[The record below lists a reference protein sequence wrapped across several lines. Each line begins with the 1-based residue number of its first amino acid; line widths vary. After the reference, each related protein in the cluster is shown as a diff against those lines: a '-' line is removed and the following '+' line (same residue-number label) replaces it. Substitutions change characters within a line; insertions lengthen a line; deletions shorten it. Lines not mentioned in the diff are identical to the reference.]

1 MKIKSNEQGVCPL
14 CKKVFIINFMDEY
27 LEGVSQFGISYVF
40 NSLEKA
46 KQQLEIIK
54 QYELEQLGD
63 TEYELINDD
72 LSFDLIKEGG
82 DFTTRFRITEMEVA

>member
-1 MKIKSNEQGVCPL
+1 MKVYVVS
-14 CKKVFIINFMDEY
+14 FMDEY
-27 LEGVSQFGISYVF
+27 LDARSQFGISYVF
-40 NSLEKA
+40 DSLEKA

-72 LSFDLIKEGG
+72 LSFDIIKEGG
-82 DFTTRFRITEMEVA
+82 DFTTRFRITEMEVM

>member
-1 MKIKSNEQGVCPL
+1 M
-14 CKKVFIINFMDEY
+14 KVFVISFMDEY
-27 LEGVSQFGISYVF
+27 LDTHSQFGTSYVF
-40 NSLEKA
+40 DSLEKA

-72 LSFDLIKEGG
+72 LSFDIIKEGG
-82 DFTTRFRITEMEVA
+82 DFTTSFKITEMEVM

>member
-1 MKIKSNEQGVCPL
+1 M
-14 CKKVFIINFMDEY
+14 KVFVISYMDEY
-27 LEGVSQFGISYVF
+27 LDEHSQFGTSYVF
-40 NSLEKA
+40 DSLEKA

-63 TEYELINDD
+63 TEYELIDDD

-82 DFTTRFRITEMEVA
+82 DFTTNFMITEMEVM

>member
-1 MKIKSNEQGVCPL
+1 MKVYVVS
-14 CKKVFIINFMDEY
+14 FMDEY
-27 LEGVSQFGISYVF
+27 LDARSQFGISYVF
-40 NSLEKA
+40 DSLEKA

-54 QYELEQLGD
+54 QYELEQIGD

-82 DFTTRFRITEMEVA
+82 DFTTRFRITEMEVM

>member
-1 MKIKSNEQGVCPL
+1 M
-14 CKKVFIINFMDEY
+14 KVFVISFMDEY
-27 LEGVSQFGISYVF
+27 LDTHSQFGTSYVF
-40 NSLEKA
+40 DSLEKA

-54 QYELEQLGD
+54 QYELEQIED

-82 DFTTRFRITEMEVA
+82 DFTTRFRITEMEVM